1 MLKPAVVGNA
11 STACHPDAAINAN
24 DALRR
29 YLVQSQPLHVSPSA
43 LLAQAL
49 LVAETRPPRSQAT
62 MADVSHHPLAR
73 GTAYAASHRDGRVGP
88 ARRAKKKRA
97 HGAGAHVCF
106 ESRAP
111 HTPSPREHD
120 AAQQH
125 SPRGARRRAVAAAG
139 SRSNPCLAARPST
152 RRRHATRTGPP
163 GPLQVAWRHA
173 PRLPPW
179 APSSRRRRALPLCGA
194 CGTHGAAARGAAAVC
209 GICTR
214 GPTAP
219 PRHRRWI
226 GVECRGSK
234 VLERA
239 PGASPTPRHHDRL
252 PADAPMFCRACT
264 AASRQAVELV
274 ADGDD
279 FADEEGEQRLWPAAG
294 VGAQ

>member
-11 STACHPDAAINAN
+11 STACHPDATINAN

-88 ARRAKKKRA
+88 ACRAKKKRA

-139 SRSNPCLAARPST
+139 SRSNPCLDARPST

-173 PRLPPW
+173 PTFAALGTVLSPAPGPASVRCLRHAWRRRPRRGGSLRYMHPRTHRTAAPPPVDW
-179 APSSRRRRALPLCGA
+179 RGVPWEQSPGTRSRRRS
-194 CGTHGAAARGAAAVC
+194 HS
-209 GICTR
+209 
-214 GPTAP
+214 AP
-219 PRHRRWI
+219 PR
-226 GVECRGSK
+226 S
-234 VLERA
+234 
-239 PGASPTPRHHDRL
+239 
-252 PADAPMFCRACT
+252 
-264 AASRQAVELV
+264 AAS
-274 ADGDD
+274 
-279 FADEEGEQRLWPAAG
+279 
-294 VGAQ
+294 